1 MWVFLAITTNLPH
14 EASVAHLL
22 ESCGDTKQ
30 NGESQGEKMNLKQQ
44 EEQLKKLQHRIG
56 DLTDEMRVMQHEI
69 KVFKE
74 TVARDMQ
81 RAFKQLQNS

>member
-1 MWVFLAITTNLPH
+1 
-14 EASVAHLL
+14 
-22 ESCGDTKQ
+22 
-30 NGESQGEKMNLKQQ
+30 MNLKQQ